1 MTEDLQQLLEK
12 IQRDG
17 IDKAQTEA
25 NAILEKAKK
34 DSAALIDSARAEAE
48 KFKSDAQQEAKAY
61 SARAEESISQSA
73 RDVLLHVE
81 QSITELLSTLLQKDV
96 NTALNS
102 EEVVTALVQEAVKAY
117 ISGEGNIEVAAVEQM
132 VGALRAKLAKEA
144 LEGVTVVTDKTT
156 GAGFSIKLA
165 DGRIEHDFTGAAVTA
180 ALSNQLRPGL
190 AALLKS

>member
-12 IQRDG
+12 IKRDG

-25 NAILEKAKK
+25 DAISEKAKK
-34 DSAALIDSARAEAE
+34 DSAALIESAKDEAE
-48 KFKSDAQQEAKAY
+48 KLKSDAKQEAEAY

-81 QSITELLSTLLQKDV
+81 QSVTELLSTLLQKDV
-96 NTALNS
+96 DASLNS
-102 EEVVTALVQEAVKAY
+102 EEVVSELVQEAVKAY
-117 ISGEGNIEVAAVEQM
+117 ISGGESIEVAAVDRM
-132 VGALRAKLAKEA
+132 TGALRAKLAQNA
-144 LEGVTVVTDKTT
+144 VEGVTVVTDKTT

-165 DGRIEHDFTGAAVTA
+165 EGRIEHDFTGAAVTA
-180 ALSNQLRPGL
+180 ALSRQLRPGL